1 MKRKAINIPNPK
13 AGISAPVL
21 SLKVLFA
28 AMVTMLFFLII
39 VSLPGQ
45 VTPQNEGLE
54 KLLYEAFRIVLLV
67 NKKVRMRLFLMR
79 EGRQVVRLRFRA
91 SVSSSSGSFDKVKA
105 RDRQVLTAG

>member
-28 AMVTMLFFLII
+28 AMVTMFFLIM

-45 VTPQNEGLE
+45 VTQNEGPE
-54 KLLYEAFRIVLLV
+54 KLLHEAFRIVLLV